1 MLPSHTSEYYVGC
14 AAQFMNPKLIL
25 GLVLILSGGLLGCS
39 TTARHSSAIADQAP
53 YEVVTAAINHEDWVA
68 LRRLAK
74 PGMRANDYI
83 PKWEK
88 NPVRVGKLVRVER
101 DAKYD
106 LDGKPCTIYSFDWE
120 SKDGT
125 RGVHQL
131 QVLVR
136 EENGKSTILDFWN
149 FGW

>member
-1 MLPSHTSEYYVGC
+1 MKNN
-14 AAQFMNPKLIL
+14 AKILICL
-25 GLVLILSGGLLGCS
+25 ALVFSSALLGCS
-39 TTARHSSAIADQAP
+39 SISRNDPCEAVTTA
-53 YEVVTAAINHEDWVA
+53 INKEDWVA

-74 PGMRANDYI
+74 PGMVANDYI

-88 NPVRVGKLVRVER
+88 NPVRVGKLIRIEK
-101 DAKYD
+101 DSQYH
-106 LDGKPCTIYSFDWE
+106 LDGKPCTTYSFDWE

-125 RGVHQL
+125 PSVHQL

-136 EENGKSTILDFWN
+136 EEGGKSAILDFWN